1 MKKLPKS
8 RARPVRLARKIKASV
23 LDVSGYDFPS
33 FVRIHRRAAG
43 LTQNAL
49 SKEMG
54 IAESA
59 VQALEIG
66 GSTPQPENIPT
77 LAKAIK
83 ADPMLLAER
92 IESWEKLKTP
102 NKRKKVRKVK
112 KYVRAS
118 KK

>member
-1 MKKLPKS
+1 MKKTPK
-8 RARPVRLARKIKASV
+8 RKARPVRLNRKIKASV
-23 LDVSGYDFPS
+23 LDVSSYNFPS

-43 LTQNAL
+43 LTQAAL

-59 VQALEIG
+59 VQALEMG
-66 GSTPQPENIPT
+66 ASTPQPENIPP

-92 IESWEKLKTP
+92 IESWEKEKTP
-102 NKRKKVRKVK
+102 NKRKKHVK
-112 KYVRAS
+112 A